1 MIAFLLKHRDKVFIL
16 CLFVVLFW
24 LAKNY
29 KHQKSENKRQT
40 ENARQLHISDSTR
53 FATQILSQGELKE
66 YLEYNNSELE
76 KRLLKSGIKQ
86 GRIKEIITTKTFY
99 IDTTKKEFKADK
111 VLQGIKDST
120 PTVQEWIDTTKC
132 LSVKGLVSYDGKS
145 LKVIV
150 TEKKSSN
157 KSDAVA
163 YWQRN
168 QWRFLG
174 IKTRFLGKKEFT
186 STVFD
191 ECGKSEVLRIE
202 KK

>member
-1 MIAFLLKHRDKVFIL
+1 MAFLLKHRDKVFIL
-16 CLFVVLFW
+16 CLFAVLFW
-24 LAKNY
+24 LVKNY
-29 KHQKSENKRQT
+29 QYQKSENKRQT

-53 FATQILSQGELKE
+53 FTAQILNQNELKE
-66 YLEYNNSELE
+66 YLEHNNSELE
-76 KRLLKSGIKQ
+76 KKLLKSEIKQ
-86 GRIKEIITTKTFY
+86 SRIKEIITTKTVY
-99 IDTTKKEFKADK
+99 IDTTKKEFKVDK

-120 PTVQEWIDTTKC
+120 STVQQWDDTTTC
-132 LSVKGLVSYDGKS
+132 ISIKGLVSYDGKE

-150 TEKKSSN
+150 TEKKSRN